1 VADRG
6 IEQRAFLVAHIH
18 QHGLLGGK
26 RIDGGQHVVDVTA
39 SRIGA
44 DLAGPDEVGHADR
57 EAPERRTQEWQP
69 PFQGDD
75 RQPMRMAQRDGLRC
89 CPRVCPC
96 QIILPVKLARM
107 FAMALRCTTTDGGPD
122 A

>member
-1 VADRG
+1 MDFSVANVSMVANTSSTSPR
-6 IEQRAFLVAHIH
+6 RAL
-18 QHGLLGGK
+18 
-26 RIDGGQHVVDVTA
+26 
-39 SRIGA
+39 A